1 MALGRTETVLPPQV
15 VCGDQPFPLDEFW
28 FEALVSRQV
37 RSDPDRLRDLISKMN
52 AIVNKPAF
60 SGTAL
65 VVVVAV
71 VLVVVPIA
79 SLRK

>member
-1 MALGRTETVLPPQV
+1 
-15 VCGDQPFPLDEFW
+15 
-28 FEALVSRQV
+28 
-37 RSDPDRLRDLISKMN
+37 MN
-52 AIVNKPAF
+52 AFDNKQVLSVA
-60 SGTAL
+60 AL

>member
-1 MALGRTETVLPPQV
+1 
-15 VCGDQPFPLDEFW
+15 
-28 FEALVSRQV
+28 
-37 RSDPDRLRDLISKMN
+37 MN
-52 AIVNKPAF
+52 AFDNKQVLFVA
-60 SGTAL
+60 TL

>member
-1 MALGRTETVLPPQV
+1 
-15 VCGDQPFPLDEFW
+15 
-28 FEALVSRQV
+28 
-37 RSDPDRLRDLISKMN
+37 MN
-52 AIVNKPAF
+52 AIDNKQVLFVA
-60 SGTAL
+60 TL

>member
-1 MALGRTETVLPPQV
+1 MEISPFRLTSLGSKRLLAAKSGAIRT
-15 VCGDQPFPLDEFW
+15 
-28 FEALVSRQV
+28 
-37 RSDPDRLRDLISKMN
+37 DPDRLRDLISKMN
-52 AIVNKPAF
+52 AIDNKPTF